1 MKKQIRNGVFETN
14 SSSTHSLTMCS
25 KSEYDEFEKGNMYI
39 ERWGSKL
46 YTKDELI
53 EKFKQ
58 MKDWRTKELKYSGV
72 DWNNDEE
79 FNKVLV
85 ETEDY
90 CTYEEYWD
98 DVSENYETFEKSYT
112 NSNGDTVIA
121 FGYYGHDY

>member
-112 NSNGDTVIA
+112 NSKGDTVIA